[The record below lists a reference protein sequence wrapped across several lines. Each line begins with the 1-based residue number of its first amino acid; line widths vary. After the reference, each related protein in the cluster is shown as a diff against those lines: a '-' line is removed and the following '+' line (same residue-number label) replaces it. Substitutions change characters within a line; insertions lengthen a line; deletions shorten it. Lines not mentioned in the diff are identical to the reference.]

1 MEEKKAKLQLKR
13 EELARK
19 ARRGEIDPM
28 HEHAFQ
34 VISQVRRCF
43 LNDIYKLIILVKR
56 DESP

>member
-1 MEEKKAKLQLKR
+1 MEEQKAKLKLKR

-28 HEHAFQ
+28 HEHAFL
-34 VISQVRRCF
+34 VISQVRSCF
-43 LNDIYKLIILVKR
+43 LTDIFKLIILVKR

>member
-1 MEEKKAKLQLKR
+1 MEAQKAKLKLKR

-34 VISQVRRCF
+34 VISQVRSCF
-43 LNDIYKLIILVKR
+43 LTDIFKLIILVKR